1 MGSAFGVLGDCWLP
15 PCAQA
20 WPLDAQLAP
29 ILSCAMSCGAWLT
42 VDLPKSRDS
51 LDPESLRPRLR
62 QTGTMA
68 IGTAESLHSV
78 VKGEMKGFA
87 LTNLLRDR
95 ARLVEI
101 ASRYIYHTIH
111 DCMQVTHPRCSN

>member
-1 MGSAFGVLGDCWLP
+1 MDSALGVLGDCWLP

-29 ILSCAMSCGAWLT
+29 ILSCAMSRGAQLT
-42 VDLPKSRDS
+42 ADLPKSRDS

-68 IGTAESLHSV
+68 IGTAKSLHSV
-78 VKGEMKGFA
+78 VKREMKGFA
-87 LTNLLRDR
+87 LIYLFGVRACPGENRMLL
-95 ARLVEI
+95 
-101 ASRYIYHTIH
+101 H
-111 DCMQVTHPRCSN
+111 